1 MPANYNYIVPNL
13 TPFYKPL
20 ASYEGNLS
28 AMQSDYNQ
36 LVKYGDYEQ
45 QRKWWSRPGATGS
58 GQRGNYRAGVHGY
71 NTDSF
76 YGEASRDVF
85 GQDVYGMKF
94 YDVQEITSG
103 IYRQHA
109 GMLQRE
115 MDRLSGIESAGGEEA
130 YAQQQSAAKLLGV
143 SKQQEAARA
152 SEQTRLGGGGAGR
165 GQAAVSVPA
174 GAQAQ
179 AASAAE
185 AARGTETRR
194 GSGVAKRYLR
204 SRKPA
209 RKILQPLGG
218 SAVLG

>member
-1 MPANYNYIVPNL
+1 MQNYNYIQPNI
-13 TPFYKPL
+13 TPFYKPI

-28 AMQSDYNQ
+28 AMQSDYDQ
-36 LVKYGDYEQ
+36 LVHHGDYEQ
-45 QRKWWSRPGATGS
+45 QRKWWDKRTPHSSAMR
-58 GQRGNYRAGVHGY
+58 RGDRTVIWRGGIAAGL
-71 NTDSF
+71 
-76 YGEASRDVF
+76 

-94 YDVQEITSG
+94 YDIQEITSG

-109 GMLQRE
+109 GMLGRE
-115 MDRLSGIESAGGEEA
+115 IDRLSGIESAGGEEA

-152 SEQTRLGGGGAGR
+152 SEQTRLGGGGTGR

-194 GSGVAKRYLR
+194 GGGVAKRYLR